1 MTSHPIAPR
10 LLLVV
15 LAVVLAA
22 AVQLADGAQRAHATY
37 PGTNDGRLA
46 FAMNVGG
53 NVDIYSVLPNGN
65 DLRRLTDDPSF
76 DACPSYSA
84 DGKEIAFCSNR
95 GGNFEIWKMKQ
106 NWTQEEQI
114 THLGGRVLFPD
125 FSPDGSKLLFSGL
138 VGNDPNSDLYT
149 VNADGSGLV
158 QLTSGAG
165 NNSFGVWSPDGSK
178 IAFISDR
185 TGFDQVWVMDANG
198 SNPTQLTTDPT
209 AKGQLPDWS
218 PDGTKIAYADSLT
231 GTSDIYVMN
240 ADGSDQTRLTTS
252 SDVEFGSAWA
262 PEGNQIAYVR
272 IVNNDPAQRTVFVM
286 NADGSDQHAVHPG
299 PGFQVVPAWQARG
312 ERIDHTP

>member
-15 LAVVLAA
+15 VVVVLAA
-22 AVQLADGAQRAHATY
+22 AAQLAGGAQRAHATY

-65 DLRRLTDDPSF
+65 DLQRLTDDSSF
-76 DACPSYSA
+76 DAAASYSPS
-84 DGKEIAFCSNR
+84 GKEIAFNSNR
-95 GGNFEIWKMKQ
+95 SGSVEIWTMKQ
-106 NWTQEEQI
+106 NGTQQEQV

-125 FSPDGSKLLFSGL
+125 FSPDGTKILFSGS
-138 VGNDPNSDLYT
+138 VGSDPRSDLYT
-149 VNADGSGLV
+149 VNLDGSGLV

-185 TGFDQVWVMDANG
+185 SGFDQVWVMDANG
-198 SNPTQLTTDPT
+198 ANPEQLTTDPT

-218 PDGTKIAYADSLT
+218 PDGTKIAY
-231 GTSDIYVMN
+231 
-240 ADGSDQTRLTTS
+240 
-252 SDVEFGSAWA
+252 
-262 PEGNQIAYVR
+262 VR
-272 IVNNDPAQRTVFVM
+272 IVNNDFTQRTVYVM

-299 PGFQVVPAWQARG
+299 PGFQVVPAWQPRG
-312 ERIDHTP
+312 ERIDQT